1 MNNSIWKNF
10 SLSTGPVRFP
20 DDSSYGLLQQQQ
32 RREQQRKALSHIID
46 KQAVINSPYEPIQ
59 ITRRPVPQ
67 TRYTDTNDQHQI
79 LAALANHA
87 KRVQNNEFQK
97 NTYTPTY
104 THNRIDDN
112 DDDYQHH
119 TPTPVVDYEKKEYN
133 FAYAVK
139 DHHSGD
145 DFSHS
150 QKQENGAVQGSYK
163 VRLPDGRLQITKYIA
178 DEKGLLHIP
187 VIPLLL
193 TTRVHTW
200 FIAHVFV
207 LREKN

>member
-1 MNNSIWKNF
+1 
-10 SLSTGPVRFP
+10 VRFP
-20 DDSSYGLLQQQQ
+20 DDPSYGLLQQQQ

-59 ITRRPVPQ
+59 ITQRPVPQ
-67 TRYTDTNDQHQI
+67 TRYTDTADQHQI

-104 THNRIDDN
+104 THNRIDDDD
-112 DDDYQHH
+112 DDDYHI
-119 TPTPVVDYEKKEYN
+119 TPADFEKKEYN

-178 DEKGLLHIP
+178 DEKGIYFHSSAENLS
-187 VIPLLL
+187 
-193 TTRVHTW
+193 
-200 FIAHVFV
+200 AHVIYYASHV
-207 LREKN
+207 LALTKK